1 MVQSDKYYLIYD
13 GDCGFCNYWV
23 QWVLRNDK
31 NKRIMF
37 ASLQSAFGQ
46 RFLEERNLDAKN
58 FITVYLWKPGEFYH
72 LKSRAIFETANI
84 MGGKFSLL
92 SYLRF
97 LPVTLTNFFYDII
110 ARNRQKLATQKCY
123 LPTDQ
128 EKQRFIED

>member
-13 GDCGFCNYWV
+13 GDCGFCNFWV

-46 RFLEERNLDAKN
+46 RFLDERNLDVKN
-58 FITVYLWKPGEFYH
+58 FNTVYLWKPGQFYH

-84 MGGKFSLL
+84 MGGKYSLL
-92 SYLRF
+92 SYFRF
-97 LPVTLTNFFYDII
+97 LPVSLTDFFYDNI
-110 ARNRQKLATQKCY
+110 AGNRQKLATQKCY
-123 LPTDQ
+123 LPTDE

>member
-37 ASLQSAFGQ
+37 ASLQSVFGQ
-46 RFLEERNLDAKN
+46 RFLDERNLDAKN
-58 FITVYLWKPGEFYH
+58 FNTVYLWKPGQYYH
-72 LKSRAIFETANI
+72 LKSRAIFETANV

>member
-1 MVQSDKYYLIYD
+1 MFQSDKYYLIYD

-37 ASLQSAFGQ
+37 ASLQSVFGQ
-46 RFLEERNLDAKN
+46 RFLDERNLDAKN
-58 FITVYLWKPGEFYH
+58 FNTVYLWKPGEFYH

-84 MGGKFSLL
+84 MGRKYSLL

-97 LPVTLTNFFYDII
+97 LPVSLTDFLYDNI

-123 LPTDQ
+123 LPTDE
-128 EKQRFIED
+128 EKGRFVED

>member
-37 ASLQSAFGQ
+37 ASLQSVFGQ
-46 RFLEERNLDAKN
+46 RFLDERNLDAKN
-58 FITVYLWKPGEFYH
+58 FNTVYLWKPGDFYH

-92 SYLRF
+92 SYLRI
-97 LPVTLTNFFYDII
+97 LPVSLTDFFYDNI